1 MRNVTVIAAFAAAAL
16 AALAP
21 TPAAAQSRAGARSPS
36 SSRPR
41 TAVRAQAPAPYPSRV
56 EIRRTAFGVPHVRAR
71 DIGAL
76 GYGMAWAQLEDFGFT
91 VVSYLIRGRGEMGR
105 YFGHDQIETDFHFR
119 QTHRFAVERFGQL
132 QQQTRD
138 LYAGWAAA
146 VNRYVAIHADSFPAW
161 TPRERTPRDFTA
173 QDVAAAWVD
182 EQVEPA
188 VSSFLRHQ
196 GQRRAGEIGR
206 RDTGSQ
212 AWAFAPSRTTS
223 GRAILL
229 RNPHLSWGP
238 GWDNRYYEMQITVP
252 GVVDFYGD
260 FRIGFPMYFNGGFNA
275 YLGWATTNNDAYL
288 AEIYALDVDSTQP
301 DHVRFDGASVALER
315 IPVTVEYKSGDTLA
329 TETRVFWRTPIGPV
343 VHRDATRIYV
353 VKSAEWGETRKT
365 EQFLRMMEAR
375 NLTEWKAALRMRAH
389 VEQNLTYADR
399 AGNIFYVWNAAIPRL
414 PRPAGGDTVAVPAHS
429 MADVWTELWPFDSL
443 PQLLNPPGGY
453 LQNANDP
460 YHYTNLN
467 AVMDS
472 TRWPAYFPR
481 PYLGLR
487 SQHSLQLV
495 TSRPKVSLEDVVRM
509 KHDPAMLLADRV
521 RSDLVAAVRATNPQG
536 EVADAIALIEHWD
549 GTVAAESRGGTLFE
563 AWFRHYLAADTA
575 RGADRWARAFSHP
588 WTPAD
593 PTGTPRGLADPARA
607 VTAFAAAM
615 AELKARFGR
624 WDVAWGEVHRL
635 RLGDVDVPA
644 AGCSGDIGCFRV
656 FGFTSA
662 PDRKW
667 VGARGDEWVLAVE
680 FGARGPRAYSVLEY
694 GESDDPASPHHTDQ
708 VAMFARGELKHVAFT
723 EREIQAQLVRRYRP
737 E

>member
-1 MRNVTVIAAFAAAAL
+1 MRHLTIVAALAAAAL
-16 AALAP
+16 AAAAP
-21 TPAAAQSRAGARSPS
+21 APAA
-36 SSRPR
+36 
-41 TAVRAQAPAPYPSRV
+41 AQAPAPYPIRV

-71 DIGAL
+71 DIAAL

-91 VVSYLIRGRGEMGR
+91 VVSYLIRGRGELGR
-105 YFGHDQIETDFHFR
+105 YFGRDQIETDFHFR
-119 QTHRFAVERFGQL
+119 RTHRFAVEHFDRL

-146 VNRYVAIHADSFPAW
+146 VNRYVALHADSFPAW
-161 TPRERTPRDFTA
+161 TPRGRTPRDFTA

-188 VSSFLRHQ
+188 ASDFLRRRA
-196 GQRRAGEIGR
+196 QRRAGEIGR

-223 GRAILL
+223 GRTILL

-288 AEIYALDVDSTQP
+288 AEIYALDADSTQP
-301 DHVRFDGASVALER
+301 DHYRFDGRSVALER
-315 IPVTVEYKSGDTLA
+315 EPITVEFKSGDTLA
-329 TETRVFWRTPIGPV
+329 SETRVFWNTRLGPV
-343 VHRDATRIYV
+343 VDRDAAHVYV
-353 VKSAEWGETRKT
+353 VRSAEWGETRKT

-375 NLTEWKAALRMRAH
+375 NLEEWKSAMRMRAH

-399 AGNIFYVWNAAIPRL
+399 AGNIFYIWNAAIPRL
-414 PRPAGGDTVAVPAHS
+414 TRPAGGDTVAVPAHS

-460 YHYTNLN
+460 YHYTNLD

-536 EVADAIALIEHWD
+536 EVADAIALIEQWD
-549 GTVAAESRGGTLFE
+549 GTVRAESRGGTLFE
-563 AWFRHYLAADTA
+563 TWFRNYLAADTV
-575 RGADRWARAFSHP
+575 RADRWARAFRHP

-593 PTGTPRGLADPARA
+593 PMGTPRGLADPARA
-607 VTAFAAAM
+607 VAAFSTGIAD
-615 AELKARFGR
+615 LKTRFGR
-624 WDVAWGEVHRL
+624 WDVAWGDVHRL

-662 PDRKW
+662 PDGKW

-708 VAMFARGELKHVAFT
+708 AVMFARGELKHVAFT
-723 EREIQAQLVRRYRP
+723 EREIASQLVRRYRP